1 VGEGWKGIGSIFR
14 RDDREMPFMEHLEEL
29 RRVVIRGI
37 GVLLLATLGAYYF
50 SGNVLEQIVVRTVGE
65 ATFLR
70 PMEAFNARLKIAFL
84 LGMIVSIPFILWQI
98 WTFVVPGL
106 MKRERSMVGPL
117 VFWSTL
123 LFYSGV
129 VFSYL
134 VVTPTMLK
142 FLVGMGSDHI
152 RAQIAVSYLLDFVI
166 GMAFASGLLFQL
178 PVVVA
183 ILSMVEILRPEFLI
197 RHWRHALVGTFILTA
212 IVTPGDVFI
221 AQVVL
226 AVPVLILYFSSIFVA
241 RAIWRGK
248 EKTVVVPAPPGQG
261 GGDHAG

>member
-1 VGEGWKGIGSIFR
+1 VAGGWRGIGSIFR

-29 RRVVIRGI
+29 RRVIIRGI
-37 GVLLLATLGAYYF
+37 GVLLLATLASYYF
-50 SGNVLEQIVVRTVGE
+50 SGWLLEQIVIRTVGE

-84 LGMIVSIPFILWQI
+84 LGLIVSIPFILWQV

-106 MKRERSMVGPL
+106 MKKEQRMVGPL

-123 LFYSGV
+123 LFYAGV
-129 VFSYL
+129 AFSYL
-134 VVTPTMLK
+134 VVTPTMLQ
-142 FLVGMGSDHI
+142 FLVGMGSEHL

-166 GMAFASGLLFQL
+166 GMAFATGLLFQL

-183 ILSMVEILRPEFLI
+183 ILSMIEILHPEFLV
-197 RHWRHALVGTFILTA
+197 RKWKQAVVGTFILTA

-226 AVPVLILYFSSIFVA
+226 ALPVLILYFSSVFVA
-241 RAIWRGK
+241 RAIWRDK
-248 EKTVVVPAPPGQG
+248 EKKAVTPAPPGKG
-261 GGDHAG
+261 GTDHAG

>member
-123 LFYSGV
+123 LF
-129 VFSYL
+129 
-134 VVTPTMLK
+134 
-142 FLVGMGSDHI
+142 
-152 RAQIAVSYLLDFVI
+152 
-166 GMAFASGLLFQL
+166 
-178 PVVVA
+178 
-183 ILSMVEILRPEFLI
+183 
-197 RHWRHALVGTFILTA
+197 
-212 IVTPGDVFI
+212 
-221 AQVVL
+221 
-226 AVPVLILYFSSIFVA
+226 
-241 RAIWRGK
+241 
-248 EKTVVVPAPPGQG
+248 
-261 GGDHAG
+261 